1 MDLLAQVPMA
11 EVFEHYDLRLSI
23 HHQMTELLHNGS
35 IREFAELALGITDPR
50 ANYSAVEHGLGK
62 KVLSNPSRSKS
73 VFELAMGL
81 MRCKRPSDVP
91 SQIIELNI
99 PFLKISVG
107 SEISMLLRPMEFW
120 VANVRSVWAY
130 LLIKHAYNFQLANEE
145 LELYR
150 DGERSSEMNYEIW
163 WELHRL
169 LETSQVHLHD
179 LGLKEAKRQHAPI
192 GEMRFLWADAIAN
205 EIYERRQDH
214 PESPG

>member
-23 HHQMTELLHNGS
+23 HHQMTRLLHSGS

-62 KVLSNPSRSKS
+62 KVLSNPSRFRS
-73 VFELAMGL
+73 VFDLAMGL
-81 MRCKRPSDVP
+81 MKCKRPSQVP
-91 SQIIELNI
+91 SRIMEMDI

-107 SEISMLLRPMEFW
+107 SEISMLLRPREFW

-130 LLIKHAYNFQLANEE
+130 LLIKHAYDLQLANEE

-179 LGLKEAKRQHAPI
+179 LGIQEAKRQNAPI

-205 EIYERRQDH
+205 EIYARRLDYA
-214 PESPG
+214 EGLG